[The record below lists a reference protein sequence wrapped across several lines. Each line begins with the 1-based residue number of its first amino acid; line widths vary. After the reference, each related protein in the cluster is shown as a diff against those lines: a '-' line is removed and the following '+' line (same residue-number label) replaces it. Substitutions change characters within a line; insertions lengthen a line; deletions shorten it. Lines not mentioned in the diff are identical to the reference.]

1 MAKKV
6 IVAGGGA
13 SGLAAAVTAAEKSQC
28 WNTKTEWAKRS

>member
-13 SGLAAAVTAAEKSQC
+13 SGLVAAVTAAENGAMLTVLEHKD
-28 WNTKTEWAKRS
+28 